1 MQVAITTIYSERWHL
16 GTTDLAPIVS
26 CAWQCL
32 GAIARRA
39 EVGLTPAQTIAVD
52 RSKL

>member
-1 MQVAITTIYSERWHL
+1 MQVAITTIYSERFTVNDGIWALL

-32 GAIARRA
+32 G
-39 EVGLTPAQTIAVD
+39 GD
-52 RSKL
+52 R